1 MLRKAMTHIIYEEFF
16 SLQYS
21 EEPMGIALSKQ
32 VIPAIQRYL
41 PFYIGSIYLED
52 GRQLL
57 TSHEA
62 TELCREVGVEDFA
75 KAVYEILTNVT
86 LHPTVSK
93 ILASHP
99 LLAINQK
106 DIMLLLA
113 IAIYL
118 TKEELL
124 RQPIEDPINGS
135 VMKSEDT
142 FRYLKKC
149 YLLFM

>member
-1 MLRKAMTHIIYEEFF
+1 MAHIIYEEFF
-16 SLQYS
+16 SHQYS
-21 EEPMGIALSKQ
+21 EEPMGKALSKQ

-41 PFYIGSIYLED
+41 PFYVSPIYLED

-62 TELCREVGVEDFA
+62 TELCREVGVEEFA
-75 KAVYEILTNVT
+75 KAVYENFVNIN
-86 LHPTVSK
+86 LHPTVSE

-99 LLAINQK
+99 LLAINQT
-106 DIMLLLA
+106 DIKLLLA
-113 IAIYL
+113 IAICL
-118 TKEELL
+118 TKEDLL
-124 RQPIEDPINGS
+124 RQTLEDPINGR
-135 VMKSEDT
+135 VMRSEDT